1 MGYQISVIRYQETR
15 PQSELLGLLWEEEAR
30 MGYGQKYGALLE
42 GIADEADAV
51 AMKYFRSG
59 KLGAEKKHDGT
70 VVTIADKT
78 VEAMA
83 LQRVAKSGLPMDV
96 VGEETSQEIP
106 KEAARGGRARMIIDP
121 IDGTEEF
128 SRGIPTFGTLVGIE
142 EDGQIVA
149 GIVSA
154 PALSQ
159 GMRWSA
165 YRGEGAYRS
174 GKRIHVSQRKSL
186 AEAMV
191 FTTGTGWAKDL
202 NARASMRRMAD
213 AARSSRSIGG
223 FWQHML
229 VAEGAI
235 EAAVDWVS
243 KPWDLAPLG
252 IIVEEAGG
260 KSTTIDGERTIYKG
274 RFVST
279 NGILHE
285 EVLRLLRGTT
295 P

>member
-1 MGYQISVIRYQETR
+1 MSYR
-15 PQSELLGLLWEEEAR
+15 A
-30 MGYGQKYGALLE
+30 KYGALLD
-42 GIADEADAV
+42 GIADEADAI
-51 AMKYFRSG
+51 AMRYFRSG
-59 KLGAEKKHDGT
+59 ELGAERKRDGT
-70 VVTIADKT
+70 VVTIADKA

-83 LQRVAKSGLPMDV
+83 LGKVAESGLEIEV
-96 VGEETSQEIP
+96 VGEETSKEAP
-106 KEAARGGRARMIIDP
+106 KEPARGGGARMIIDP

-128 SRGIPTFGTLVGIE
+128 SRGIPTFGTLVAIE
-142 EDGQIVA
+142 ENGEMVA
-149 GIVSA
+149 GMVSA

-159 GMRWSA
+159 GTRWWA
-165 YRGEGAYRS
+165 YRGEGAYRG
-174 GKRIHVSQRKSL
+174 GKRIHVSARKSL
-186 AEAMV
+186 SEAMV
-191 FTTGTGWAKDL
+191 FTTGTGLAKDMQ
-202 NARASMRRMAD
+202 ARATMRRMAD
-213 AARSSRSIGG
+213 AARNSRSIGG

-235 EAAVDWVS
+235 EAAVDLAS

-260 KSTTIDGERTIYKG
+260 KATTIEGERTIYKG

-285 EVLRLLRGTT
+285 EVLRLLRGSA

>member
-1 MGYQISVIRYQETR
+1 MSYRV
-15 PQSELLGLLWEEEAR
+15 
-30 MGYGQKYGALLE
+30 KYGALLE
-42 GIADEADAV
+42 TIAEEADAI
-51 AMKYFRSG
+51 AMKYFRTAEI
-59 KLGAEKKHDGT
+59 GAEKKHDGT
-70 VVTIADKT
+70 VVTLADKT

-83 LQRVAKSGLPMDV
+83 LRRVAESGLPIDV
-96 VGEETSQEIP
+96 VGEETS
-106 KEAARGGRARMIIDP
+106 KEVPTEPARGARARMIIDP

-142 EDGQIVA
+142 EEAEIVA
-149 GIVSA
+149 GMVSA

-159 GMRWSA
+159 GTRWWA
-165 YRGEGAYRS
+165 YKGEGAYRS
-174 GKRIHVSQRKSL
+174 GKRIHVSTRKSL
-186 AEAMV
+186 EEAMF
-191 FTTGTGWAKDL
+191 FTTGTGWAR
-202 NARASMRRMAD
+202 NMEARASMRRMAD

-229 VAEGAI
+229 VAEGAV

-252 IIVEEAGG
+252 LIVEEAGG

-285 EVLRLLRGTT
+285 RVLRLLQGGSA
-295 P
+295 

>member
-1 MGYQISVIRYQETR
+1 MGYEK
-15 PQSELLGLLWEEEAR
+15 
-30 MGYGQKYGALLE
+30 KYGALLK
-42 GIADEADAV
+42 GIVEEADSI
-51 AMKYFRSG
+51 AMKYFRG
-59 KLGAEKKHDGT
+59 GALGEEKKGDGT
-70 VVTIADKT
+70 VVTVADKMI
-78 VEAMA
+78 EKMA
-83 LQRVAKSGLPMDV
+83 LQKVKESGLEIEV
-96 VGEETSQEIP
+96 VGEETC
-106 KEAARGGRARMIIDP
+106 KETPTGPSTNGRARMIIDP

-128 SRGIPTFGTLVGIE
+128 SRGIPTFGTLIGIE
-142 EDGQIVA
+142 ENGEIVV
-149 GIVSA
+149 GMVSA

-159 GMRWSA
+159 GTRWWA

-174 GKRIHVSQRKSL
+174 GKQIHVSSRKSL
-186 AEAMV
+186 EEAMV
-191 FTTGTGWAKDL
+191 FTTGTGWAK
-202 NARASMRRMAD
+202 NMEARASMRRMAD

-252 IIVEEAGG
+252 VIVEEAGG

-279 NGILHE
+279 NGILHDQI
-285 EVLRLLRGTT
+285 LRLLH
-295 P
+295 

>member
-1 MGYQISVIRYQETR
+1 MRYGE
-15 PQSELLGLLWEEEAR
+15 
-30 MGYGQKYGALLE
+30 KYGALLH
-42 GIADEADAV
+42 GIAEEADAI
-51 AMKYFRSG
+51 AMKYFRTSEM
-59 KLGAEKKHDGT
+59 GAEKKSDGT

-83 LQRVAKSGLPMDV
+83 LKKVEQSGLAIDV
-96 VGEETSQEIP
+96 VGEEST
-106 KEAARGGRARMIIDP
+106 KEPPTEPAKGGRARMIIDP

-142 EDGQIVA
+142 ENGEIVA
-149 GIVSA
+149 GMVSA

-159 GMRWSA
+159 GTRWWA
-165 YRGEGAYRS
+165 FKGEGAYRS
-174 GKRIHVSQRKSL
+174 GKRIHVSERSSL
-186 AEAMV
+186 EEAMF
-191 FTTGTGWAKDL
+191 FTTGTGWAKNMD
-202 NARASMRRMAD
+202 ARMRMRRMAD
-213 AARSSRSIGG
+213 AARSSRSLGG

-229 VAEGAI
+229 VAEGAV

-252 IIVEEAGG
+252 LIVEEAGG

-274 RFVST
+274 KFVST

-285 EVLRLLRGTT
+285 KVLRLLRGDVA
-295 P
+295 

>member
-1 MGYQISVIRYQETR
+1 
-15 PQSELLGLLWEEEAR
+15 
-30 MGYGQKYGALLE
+30 MGYGKKYGALLE
-42 GIADEADAV
+42 EIANEADAI
-51 AMKYFRSG
+51 AMKYFRTAEI
-59 KLGAEKKHDGT
+59 GAQKKDDGT
-70 VVTIADKT
+70 VVTIADKA

-83 LQRVAKSGLPMDV
+83 LRKVAESGLPIDV
-96 VGEETSQEIP
+96 VGEETSKEIP
-106 KEAARGGRARMIIDP
+106 QGPARGGRARMIIDP

-128 SRGIPTFGTLVGIE
+128 SRGIPTFGSLVGIE
-142 EDGQIVA
+142 EDGEIVA
-149 GIVSA
+149 GMVSA

-159 GMRWSA
+159 GTRWWA
-165 YRGEGAYRS
+165 YRGEGAYR
-174 GKRIHVSQRKSL
+174 GKKQIHVSARKRL
-186 AEAMV
+186 EEAMF
-191 FTTGTGWAKDL
+191 FTTGTGWAKNMD
-202 NARASMRRMAD
+202 ARMRMRRMAD

-229 VAEGAI
+229 VAEGAV

-279 NGILHE
+279 NGILHD
-285 EVLRLLRGTT
+285 EVLRLLRGTAS
-295 P
+295 

>member
-1 MGYQISVIRYQETR
+1 M
-15 PQSELLGLLWEEEAR
+15 A
-30 MGYGQKYGALLE
+30 YGKKYGALLE
-42 GIADEADAV
+42 GIVEEADAI
-51 AMKYFRSG
+51 AMQYFRG
-59 KLGAEKKHDGT
+59 GALGEEKKDDGT
-70 VVTIADKT
+70 VVTVADKT
-78 VEAMA
+78 IEKMA
-83 LQRVAKSGLPMDV
+83 LRRVEQSGLEIDV
-96 VGEETSQEIP
+96 VGEETSKEIP
-106 KEAARGGRARMIIDP
+106 TGPSKNGRARMIIDP

-128 SRGIPTFGTLVGIE
+128 SRGIPTFGTLMGIE
-142 EDGQIVA
+142 ENGEIVA
-149 GIVSA
+149 GMVSA

-159 GMRWSA
+159 GTRWWA

-174 GKRIHVSQRKSL
+174 GKRIHVSNRKSL
-186 AEAMV
+186 EEAMV
-191 FTTGTGWAKDL
+191 FTTGTGWAK
-202 NARASMRRMAD
+202 NIEARASMRRMAD

-252 IIVEEAGG
+252 VIVEEAGG

-285 EVLRLLRGTT
+285 QILRLLQ
-295 P
+295 

>member
-1 MGYQISVIRYQETR
+1 
-15 PQSELLGLLWEEEAR
+15 
-30 MGYGQKYGALLE
+30 MGYGKKYGALLE
-42 GIADEADAV
+42 AITEEADAI
-51 AMKYFRSG
+51 AMKYFRTEN
-59 KLGAEKKHDGT
+59 LGAEKKRDGT
-70 VVTIADKT
+70 VVTRADKA

-83 LQRVAKSGLPMDV
+83 LQKVVESRLPMDV
-96 VGEETSQEIP
+96 LGEETSQEIP
-106 KEAARGGRARMIIDP
+106 KEPARGGRARMIIDP

-128 SRGIPTFGTLVGIE
+128 SRGIPTFGTLVAIE
-142 EDGQIVA
+142 EDGEIVA

-159 GMRWSA
+159 GMRWWA

-174 GKRIHVSQRKSL
+174 GKRMHVSDRKSL
-186 AEAMV
+186 EEAMV
-191 FTTGTGWAKDL
+191 FTTGTGWAK
-202 NARASMRRMAD
+202 NMQARASMRRMAD

-229 VAEGAI
+229 VAEGAV
-235 EAAVDWVS
+235 EAAVDWLS

-260 KSTTIDGERTIYKG
+260 KATTLDGERTIYKG

-285 EVLRLLRGTT
+285 EVLRLLRGDA